1 MPITIPY
8 RGCLILVATV
18 LATGCSLHL
27 QTRTVRSDDTY
38 ERWDAR
44 MQAMPFVFHDASGR
58 EDVFAAD
65 GKPWDGPAPRL
76 DGMDH
81 VEVYVGNF
89 DRPYPASCTSA
100 PPPAAPGHGDAN
112 VVAVLC
118 DGARTVV
125 SYGDEVLDR
134 VLAAKPRYLPRVRH
148 LLLEGIFESV
158 AQEPEPYRD

>member
-1 MPITIPY
+1 MPIKILS
-8 RGCLILVATV
+8 RGCLMLVASV

-58 EDVFAAD
+58 EEVFGAD
-65 GKPWDGPAPRL
+65 GKPWHGPARRF
-76 DGMDH
+76 DGMAH
-81 VEVYVGNF
+81 VEVYVGSF
-89 DRPYPASCTSA
+89 GRPYQATCTSV
-100 PPPAAPGHGDAN
+100 PPPAASGHGDAN

-118 DGARTVV
+118 DGTRPVV
-125 SYGDEVLDR
+125 SYGDDVLDR
-134 VLAAKPRYLPRVRH
+134 VLAARPGYLPRVRH